1 MHTAPHDLTAEQ
13 ALVGS
18 VLIDPAVFSQVSD
31 TIKSDDLYSGDLRE
45 IWAAFERLDAKGEPI
60 DNVTVY
66 SEVKGIEK
74 AGLIMSDAVSSTP
87 YAGNPMAYAK
97 IVSDNAVYRRL
108 IEAARKIA
116 ELGYSSPES
125 TQQALDRAESILF
138 SASRGQ
144 SSGRFWS
151 APEMVGRA
159 YDRIARIAAGESR
172 AGVNSGIG
180 SIDRVTGGW
189 QRSDLVIIAARP
201 SVGKTALAT
210 SMALNA
216 ALAGKKVAIFSIEM
230 SSEQIGARM
239 LSSVSNVPLHKI
251 RQGVQNG
258 MDMARIAAAVHD
270 IERAEIN
277 VDDSPSATPGELRS
291 KCRRLVSDR
300 GLDLVIVD
308 YLQLMSPDRVSRDG
322 NRVND
327 VSDISRGLKML
338 AREMNVPV
346 IALSQLSRSSEYRE
360 SGEPRLSDLRDS
372 GAIEQDAD
380 VVLMLW
386 KKGDA
391 AFDDI
396 DEQVYVKI
404 AKHRNGPTGLAELN
418 FNRPTAKFSEVRS

>member
-1 MHTAPHDLTAEQ
+1 MHVAPHDQIAEQ

-18 VLIDPAVFSQVSD
+18 VLIDPSIFSQVSEL
-31 TIKSDDLYSGDLRE
+31 IKRDDIYNAGLQE
-45 IWAAFERLDAKGEPI
+45 VWAAFERLDSKGEPI
-60 DNVTVY
+60 DQVTVY
-66 SEVKGIEK
+66 EEAKAYPGIANIITET
-74 AGLIMSDAVSSTP
+74 MTSTP
-87 YAGNPMAYAK
+87 YAGNPQAYAK
-97 IVSDNAVYRRL
+97 IVADQAVYRRL

-116 ELGYSSPES
+116 ELGYSSPDS
-125 TQQALDRAESILF
+125 TEQALDRAESILF
-138 SASRGQ
+138 SASRSQ
-144 SSGRFWS
+144 RSGRFWT

-159 YDRIARIAAGESR
+159 YDRIARIAAGENR
-172 AGVNSGIG
+172 AGVPTGIA

-189 QRSDLVIIAARP
+189 QKSDLIIIAARP

-210 SMALNA
+210 TMAMNA
-216 ALAGKKVAIFSIEM
+216 AAAGKKIAIFSIEM

-239 LSSVSNVPLHKI
+239 LSAASGVPLHKI

-258 MDMARIAAAVHD
+258 MDLARIAAGVY
-270 IERAEIN
+270 EVEQAEIN
-277 VDDSPSATPGELRS
+277 VDDSPAATPGELRS
-291 KCRRLVSDR
+291 KCRRLLSDR
-300 GLDLVIVD
+300 GVDLIIVD

-338 AREMNVPV
+338 ARELNVPV

-386 KKGDA
+386 KKGDV

-396 DEQVYVKI
+396 DETVYAKI
-404 AKHRNGPTGLAELN
+404 AKHRNGPTGLAELQ
-418 FNRPTAKFSEVRS
+418 FHRPTAKFSEVK

>member
-1 MHTAPHDLTAEQ
+1 MHVAPHDQIAEQ

-18 VLIDPAVFSQVSD
+18 ILIDPSIFSQMSEL
-31 TIKSDDLYSGDLRE
+31 IKRDDIYNPGLQEVWG
-45 IWAAFERLDAKGEPI
+45 AFERLDSKGEPI
-60 DNVTVY
+60 DQVTVY
-66 SEVKGIEK
+66 EESKSYPGIANIITET
-74 AGLIMSDAVSSTP
+74 MTSTP
-87 YAGNPMAYAK
+87 YAGNPQAYAK
-97 IVSDNAVYRRL
+97 IVADNAVYRRL

-125 TQQALDRAESILF
+125 TESALDRAESILF
-138 SASRGQ
+138 SASRSQ
-144 SSGRFWS
+144 RSGRFWT

-172 AGVNSGIG
+172 AGVPTGIA

-189 QRSDLVIIAARP
+189 QKSDLIIIAARP

-210 SMALNA
+210 TMAMNA
-216 ALAGKKVAIFSIEM
+216 AAAGKKIAIFSIEM

-239 LSSVSNVPLHKI
+239 LSASSGVPLQKI
-251 RQGVQNG
+251 RQGVDNG
-258 MDMARIAAAVHD
+258 MDLARIAAGVYEV
-270 IERAEIN
+270 ERADIN
-277 VDDSPSATPGELRS
+277 VDDSPAATPGELRS
-291 KCRRLVSDR
+291 KCRRLLSDR
-300 GLDLVIVD
+300 GVDLIIVD
-308 YLQLMSPDRVSRDG
+308 YLQLMSPDRVSKDG

-338 AREMNVPV
+338 ARELNVPV

-386 KKGDA
+386 KKGDV

-396 DEQVYVKI
+396 DETVYAKI
-404 AKHRNGPTGLAELN
+404 AKHRNGPTGLAELQ
-418 FNRPTAKFSEVRS
+418 FHRPTAKFSEVR

>member
-1 MHTAPHDLTAEQ
+1 MHVTPHDQVAEQ

-18 VLIDPAVFSQVSD
+18 ILIDPSLFSQMSEL
-31 TIKSDDLYSGDLRE
+31 IRRDDIYNPGLQEVWG
-45 IWAAFERLDAKGEPI
+45 AFERLESKGEPI
-60 DNVTVY
+60 DSVTVY
-66 SEVKGIEK
+66 EEAKTYPGIAQIISET
-74 AGLIMSDAVSSTP
+74 MTSTP
-87 YAGNPMAYAK
+87 YAGNPQAYAK
-97 IVSDNAVYRRL
+97 IVADNAVYRRL

-125 TQQALDRAESILF
+125 TEQALDRAESILF
-138 SASRGQ
+138 SASRSQ
-144 SSGRFWS
+144 RSGRFWT
-151 APEMVGRA
+151 ATEMVGRA
-159 YDRIARIAAGESR
+159 YDRIARIAAGENR
-172 AGVNSGIG
+172 AGVPTGIT

-189 QRSDLVIIAARP
+189 QKSDLVIIAARP

-210 SMALNA
+210 TMAMNA
-216 ALAGKKVAIFSIEM
+216 AAAGKKIAIFSIEM

-239 LSSVSNVPLHKI
+239 LSVSSGVPLHKI

-258 MDMARIAAAVHD
+258 MDLARIAAGVYE
-270 IERAEIN
+270 IERADIN
-277 VDDSPSATPGELRS
+277 VDDTPSATPGELRS
-291 KCRRLVSDR
+291 KCRRLVADR
-300 GLDLVIVD
+300 GVDLVIVD
-308 YLQLMSPDRVSRDG
+308 YLQLMSPDRVSKDG

-338 AREMNVPV
+338 ARELNVPV

-386 KKGDA
+386 KKGDV

-396 DEQVYVKI
+396 DETVYAKI
-404 AKHRNGPTGLAELN
+404 AKHRNGPTGLAELQ
-418 FNRPTAKFSEVRS
+418 FHRPTAKFSEVK

>member
-1 MHTAPHDLTAEQ
+1 MHLAPHDQIAEQ

-18 VLIDPAVFSQVSD
+18 VLIDPSIFSQLSEL
-31 TIKSDDLYSGDLRE
+31 IKRDDIYNVGLQEVWG
-45 IWAAFERLDAKGEPI
+45 AFERLDSKGEPI
-60 DNVTVY
+60 DQVTVY
-66 SEVKGIEK
+66 EEAKAYPGIANIITET
-74 AGLIMSDAVSSTP
+74 MTSTP
-87 YAGNPMAYAK
+87 YAGNPQAYAK
-97 IVSDNAVYRRL
+97 IVADNAVYRRL

-116 ELGYSSPES
+116 ELGYSSPDSTES
-125 TQQALDRAESILF
+125 ALDRAESILF
-138 SASRGQ
+138 SASRSQ
-144 SSGRFWS
+144 RSGRFWT

-172 AGVNSGIG
+172 AGVPTGIA

-189 QRSDLVIIAARP
+189 QKSDLIIIAARP

-210 SMALNA
+210 TMAMNA
-216 ALAGKKVAIFSIEM
+216 AAVGKKIAIFSIEM

-239 LSSVSNVPLHKI
+239 LSSSSGVPLQNI

-258 MDMARIAAAVHD
+258 MDLARIAAGVYE
-270 IERAEIN
+270 IEMADIN
-277 VDDSPSATPGELRS
+277 VDDTPSATPGELRS
-291 KCRRLVSDR
+291 KCRRLLADKGV
-300 GLDLVIVD
+300 DLIIVD
-308 YLQLMSPDRVSRDG
+308 YLQLMSPDRVSKDG
-322 NRVND
+322 NRVSD

-338 AREMNVPV
+338 ARELNVPV

-386 KKGDA
+386 KKGDV

-396 DEQVYVKI
+396 DETVYAKI
-404 AKHRNGPTGLAELN
+404 AKHRNGPTGLAELQ
-418 FNRPTAKFSEVRS
+418 FHRPTAKFSEVR

>member
-1 MHTAPHDLTAEQ
+1 MHLAPHDQIAEQ

-18 VLIDPAVFSQVSD
+18 VLIDPSIFSQLSEL
-31 TIKSDDLYSGDLRE
+31 IKRDDIYNVGLQEVWG
-45 IWAAFERLDAKGEPI
+45 AFERLDSKGEPI
-60 DNVTVY
+60 DQVTVY
-66 SEVKGIEK
+66 EESKAYPGIANIITET
-74 AGLIMSDAVSSTP
+74 MTSTP
-87 YAGNPMAYAK
+87 YAGNPQAYAK
-97 IVSDNAVYRRL
+97 IVADNAVYRRL

-116 ELGYSSPES
+116 ELGYSSPDSTES
-125 TQQALDRAESILF
+125 ALDRAESILF
-138 SASRGQ
+138 SASRSQ
-144 SSGRFWS
+144 RSGRFWT

-172 AGVNSGIG
+172 AGVPTGIA

-189 QRSDLVIIAARP
+189 QKSDLIIIAARP

-210 SMALNA
+210 TMAMNA
-216 ALAGKKVAIFSIEM
+216 AAVGKKIAIFSIEM

-239 LSSVSNVPLHKI
+239 LSSSSGVPLQNI

-258 MDMARIAAAVHD
+258 MDLARIAAGVYE
-270 IERAEIN
+270 IERADIN
-277 VDDSPSATPGELRS
+277 VDDTPSATPGELRS
-291 KCRRLVSDR
+291 KCRRLLADKGV
-300 GLDLVIVD
+300 DLIIVD
-308 YLQLMSPDRVSRDG
+308 YLQLMSPDRVSKDG
-322 NRVND
+322 NRVSD

-338 AREMNVPV
+338 ARELNVPV

-386 KKGDA
+386 KKGDV

-396 DEQVYVKI
+396 DETVYAKI
-404 AKHRNGPTGLAELN
+404 AKHRNGPTGLAELQ
-418 FNRPTAKFSEVRS
+418 FHRPTAKFSEVR

>member
-1 MHTAPHDLTAEQ
+1 MHVVPHDQIAEQ

-18 VLIDPAVFSQVSD
+18 ILIDPSIFSQMSEL
-31 TIKSDDLYSGDLRE
+31 IKRDDIYNPGLQEVWG
-45 IWAAFERLDAKGEPI
+45 AFERLDSKGEPI
-60 DNVTVY
+60 DQVTVY
-66 SEVKGIEK
+66 EESKAYPGI
-74 AGLIMSDAVSSTP
+74 ANIITDTMTSTP
-87 YAGNPMAYAK
+87 YAGNPQAYAK
-97 IVSDNAVYRRL
+97 IVADNAVYRRL

-125 TQQALDRAESILF
+125 TESALDRAESILF
-138 SASRGQ
+138 SASRSQ
-144 SSGRFWS
+144 RSGRFWT

-172 AGVNSGIG
+172 AGVPTGIA

-189 QRSDLVIIAARP
+189 QKSDLIIIAARP

-210 SMALNA
+210 TMAMNA
-216 ALAGKKVAIFSIEM
+216 AAVGKKIAIFSIEM

-239 LSSVSNVPLHKI
+239 LSSASGVPLQKI
-251 RQGVQNG
+251 RQGVDNG
-258 MDMARIAAAVHD
+258 MDLARIAAGVYEV
-270 IERAEIN
+270 ERADIN
-277 VDDSPSATPGELRS
+277 VDDSPAATPGELRS
-291 KCRRLVSDR
+291 KCRRLLSDR
-300 GLDLVIVD
+300 GVDLIIVD
-308 YLQLMSPDRVSRDG
+308 YLQLMTPDRVSKDG
-322 NRVND
+322 NRVSD

-338 AREMNVPV
+338 ARELNVPV

-386 KKGDA
+386 KKGDV

-396 DEQVYVKI
+396 DETVYAKI
-404 AKHRNGPTGLAELN
+404 AKHRNGPTGLAELQ
-418 FNRPTAKFSEVRS
+418 FHRPTAKFSEVR

>member
-1 MHTAPHDLTAEQ
+1 MHVAPHDQIAEQ

-18 VLIDPAVFSQVSD
+18 ILIDPSIFSQMSEL
-31 TIKSDDLYSGDLRE
+31 IKRDDIYNPGLQEVWG
-45 IWAAFERLDAKGEPI
+45 AFERLDSKGEPI
-60 DNVTVY
+60 DQVTVY
-66 SEVKGIEK
+66 EESKAYPGIANIITET
-74 AGLIMSDAVSSTP
+74 MTSTP
-87 YAGNPMAYAK
+87 YAGNPQAYAK
-97 IVSDNAVYRRL
+97 IVADNAVYRRL

-125 TQQALDRAESILF
+125 TESALDRAESILF
-138 SASRGQ
+138 SASRSQ
-144 SSGRFWS
+144 RSGRFWT

-172 AGVNSGIG
+172 AGVPTGIA

-189 QRSDLVIIAARP
+189 QKSDLIIIAARP

-210 SMALNA
+210 TMAMNA
-216 ALAGKKVAIFSIEM
+216 AAVGKKIAIFSIEM

-239 LSSVSNVPLHKI
+239 LSSASGVPLQKI
-251 RQGVQNG
+251 RQGVDNG
-258 MDMARIAAAVHD
+258 MDLARIAAGVYEV
-270 IERAEIN
+270 ERADIN
-277 VDDSPSATPGELRS
+277 VDDSPAATPGELRS
-291 KCRRLVSDR
+291 KCRRLLSDR
-300 GLDLVIVD
+300 GVDLIIVD
-308 YLQLMSPDRVSRDG
+308 YLQLMTPDRVSKDG
-322 NRVND
+322 NRVSD

-338 AREMNVPV
+338 ARELNVPV

-386 KKGDA
+386 KKGDV

-396 DEQVYVKI
+396 DETVYAKI
-404 AKHRNGPTGLAELN
+404 AKHRNGPTGLAELQ
-418 FNRPTAKFSEVRS
+418 FHRPTAKFSEVR

>member
-1 MHTAPHDLTAEQ
+1 MHIAPHDQIAEQ

-18 VLIDPAVFSQVSD
+18 VLIDPSIFSQLSEL
-31 TIKSDDLYSGDLRE
+31 IKRDDIYNVGLQEVWG
-45 IWAAFERLDAKGEPI
+45 AFERLDSKGEPI
-60 DNVTVY
+60 DQVTVY
-66 SEVKGIEK
+66 EESKAYPGIANIITET
-74 AGLIMSDAVSSTP
+74 MTSTP
-87 YAGNPMAYAK
+87 YAGNPQAYAK
-97 IVSDNAVYRRL
+97 IVADNAVYRRL

-116 ELGYSSPES
+116 ELGYSSPDSTES
-125 TQQALDRAESILF
+125 ALDRAESILF
-138 SASRGQ
+138 SASRSQ
-144 SSGRFWS
+144 RSGRFWT

-172 AGVNSGIG
+172 AGVPTGIA

-189 QRSDLVIIAARP
+189 QKSDLIIIAARP

-210 SMALNA
+210 TMAMNA
-216 ALAGKKVAIFSIEM
+216 AAVGKKIAIFSIEM

-239 LSSVSNVPLHKI
+239 LSSSSGVPLQNI

-258 MDMARIAAAVHD
+258 MDLARIAAGVYEV
-270 IERAEIN
+270 ERADIS
-277 VDDSPSATPGELRS
+277 VDDTPSATPGELRS
-291 KCRRLVSDR
+291 KCRRLLSDK
-300 GLDLVIVD
+300 GVDLIIVD
-308 YLQLMSPDRVSRDG
+308 YLQLMSPDRVSKDG
-322 NRVND
+322 NRVSD

-338 AREMNVPV
+338 ARELNVPV

-386 KKGDA
+386 KKGDV

-396 DEQVYVKI
+396 DETVYAKI
-404 AKHRNGPTGLAELN
+404 AKHRNGPTGLAELQ
-418 FNRPTAKFSEVRS
+418 FHRPTAKFSEVR

>member
-1 MHTAPHDLTAEQ
+1 MHAVPHDQMAEQ

-18 VLIDPAVFSQVSD
+18 ILIDPSIFSQMSEL
-31 TIKSDDLYSGDLRE
+31 IKRDDIYNPGLQEVWG
-45 IWAAFERLDAKGEPI
+45 AFERLDSKGEPI
-60 DNVTVY
+60 DQVTVY
-66 SEVKGIEK
+66 EESKAYPGI
-74 AGLIMSDAVSSTP
+74 ANIITDTMTSTP
-87 YAGNPMAYAK
+87 YAGNPQAYAK
-97 IVSDNAVYRRL
+97 IVADNAVYRRL

-125 TQQALDRAESILF
+125 TESALDRAESILF
-138 SASRGQ
+138 SASRSQ
-144 SSGRFWS
+144 RSGRFWT

-172 AGVNSGIG
+172 AGVPTGIA

-189 QRSDLVIIAARP
+189 QKSDLIIIAARP

-210 SMALNA
+210 TMAMNA
-216 ALAGKKVAIFSIEM
+216 AAAGKKIAIFSIEM

-239 LSSVSNVPLHKI
+239 LSSSSGVPLQNI

-258 MDMARIAAAVHD
+258 MDLARIAAGVYEV
-270 IERAEIN
+270 ERADIN
-277 VDDSPSATPGELRS
+277 VDDTPSATPGELRS
-291 KCRRLVSDR
+291 KCRRLLSDR
-300 GLDLVIVD
+300 GVDLIIVD
-308 YLQLMSPDRVSRDG
+308 YLQLMSPDRVSKDG
-322 NRVND
+322 NRVSD

-338 AREMNVPV
+338 ARELNVPV

-386 KKGDA
+386 KKGDV

-396 DEQVYVKI
+396 DETVYAKI
-404 AKHRNGPTGLAELN
+404 AKHRNGPTGLAELQ
-418 FNRPTAKFSEVRS
+418 FHRPTAKFSEVR

>member
-1 MHTAPHDLTAEQ
+1 MHVAPHDQIAEQ

-18 VLIDPAVFSQVSD
+18 VLIDPSIFSQVSEL
-31 TIKSDDLYSGDLRE
+31 IKRDDIYNAGLQE
-45 IWAAFERLDAKGEPI
+45 VWAAFERLDSKGEPI
-60 DNVTVY
+60 DQVTVY
-66 SEVKGIEK
+66 EEAKAYPGIANIITET
-74 AGLIMSDAVSSTP
+74 MTSTP
-87 YAGNPMAYAK
+87 YAGNPQAYAK
-97 IVSDNAVYRRL
+97 IVADQAVYRRL

-116 ELGYSSPES
+116 ELGYSSPDS
-125 TQQALDRAESILF
+125 TEQALDRAESILF
-138 SASRGQ
+138 SASRSQ
-144 SSGRFWS
+144 RSGRFWT

-172 AGVNSGIG
+172 AGVPTGIA

-189 QRSDLVIIAARP
+189 QKSDLIIIAARP

-210 SMALNA
+210 TMAMNA
-216 ALAGKKVAIFSIEM
+216 AAAGKKIAIFSIEM

-239 LSSVSNVPLHKI
+239 LSAASGVPLHKI

-258 MDMARIAAAVHD
+258 MDLARIAAGVY
-270 IERAEIN
+270 EVEQAEIN
-277 VDDSPSATPGELRS
+277 VDDSPAATPGELRS
-291 KCRRLVSDR
+291 KCRRLLSER
-300 GLDLVIVD
+300 GVDLIIVD

-338 AREMNVPV
+338 ARELNVPV

-386 KKGDA
+386 KKGDV

-396 DEQVYVKI
+396 DETVYAKI
-404 AKHRNGPTGLAELN
+404 AKHRNGPTGLAELQ
-418 FNRPTAKFSEVRS
+418 FHRPTAKFSEVR

>member
-1 MHTAPHDLTAEQ
+1 MHLAPHDQIAEQ

-18 VLIDPAVFSQVSD
+18 VLIDPSIFSQLSEL
-31 TIKSDDLYSGDLRE
+31 IKRDDIYNPGLQEVWG
-45 IWAAFERLDAKGEPI
+45 AFERLDSKGEPI
-60 DNVTVY
+60 DQVTVY
-66 SEVKGIEK
+66 EESKAYPGIANIITET
-74 AGLIMSDAVSSTP
+74 MTSTP
-87 YAGNPMAYAK
+87 YAGNPQAYAK
-97 IVSDNAVYRRL
+97 IVADNAVYRRL

-116 ELGYSSPES
+116 ELGYSSPDSTES
-125 TQQALDRAESILF
+125 ALDRAESILF
-138 SASRGQ
+138 SASRSQ
-144 SSGRFWS
+144 RSGRFWT

-172 AGVNSGIG
+172 AGVPTGIA

-189 QRSDLVIIAARP
+189 QKSDLIIIAARP

-210 SMALNA
+210 TMAMNA
-216 ALAGKKVAIFSIEM
+216 AAVGKKIAIFSIEM

-239 LSSVSNVPLHKI
+239 LSSSSGVPLQNI

-258 MDMARIAAAVHD
+258 MDLARIAAGVYEV
-270 IERAEIN
+270 ERADIS
-277 VDDSPSATPGELRS
+277 VDDTPSATPGELRS
-291 KCRRLVSDR
+291 KCRRLLSDK
-300 GLDLVIVD
+300 GVDLIIVD
-308 YLQLMSPDRVSRDG
+308 YLQLMSPDRVSKDG
-322 NRVND
+322 NRVSD

-338 AREMNVPV
+338 ARELNVPV

-386 KKGDA
+386 KKGDV

-396 DEQVYVKI
+396 DETVYAKI
-404 AKHRNGPTGLAELN
+404 AKHRNGPTGLAELQ
-418 FNRPTAKFSEVRS
+418 FHRPTAKFSEVR

>member
-1 MHTAPHDLTAEQ
+1 MHLAPHDQIAEQ

-18 VLIDPAVFSQVSD
+18 VLIDPSIFSQLSEL
-31 TIKSDDLYSGDLRE
+31 IKRDDIYNVGLQEVWG
-45 IWAAFERLDAKGEPI
+45 AFERLDSKGEPI
-60 DNVTVY
+60 DQVTVY
-66 SEVKGIEK
+66 EESKAYPGIANIITET
-74 AGLIMSDAVSSTP
+74 MTSTP
-87 YAGNPMAYAK
+87 YAGNPQAYAK
-97 IVSDNAVYRRL
+97 IVADNAVYRRL

-116 ELGYSSPES
+116 ELGYSSPDSTES
-125 TQQALDRAESILF
+125 ALDRAESILF
-138 SASRGQ
+138 SASRSQ
-144 SSGRFWS
+144 RSGRFWT

-172 AGVNSGIG
+172 AGVPTGIA

-189 QRSDLVIIAARP
+189 QKSDLIIIAARP

-210 SMALNA
+210 TMAMNA
-216 ALAGKKVAIFSIEM
+216 ASVGKKIAIFSIEM

-239 LSSVSNVPLHKI
+239 LSSSSGVPLQNI

-258 MDMARIAAAVHD
+258 MDLARIAAGVYE
-270 IERAEIN
+270 IEMADIN
-277 VDDSPSATPGELRS
+277 VDDTPSATPGELRS
-291 KCRRLVSDR
+291 KCRRLLADKGV
-300 GLDLVIVD
+300 DLIIVD
-308 YLQLMSPDRVSRDG
+308 YLQLMSPDRVSKDG
-322 NRVND
+322 NRVSD

-338 AREMNVPV
+338 ARELNVPV

-386 KKGDA
+386 KKGDV

-396 DEQVYVKI
+396 DETVYAKI
-404 AKHRNGPTGLAELN
+404 AKHRNGPTGLAELQ
-418 FNRPTAKFSEVRS
+418 FHRPTAKFSEVR

>member
-1 MHTAPHDLTAEQ
+1 MHVAPHDQIAEQ

-18 VLIDPAVFSQVSD
+18 ILIDPSIFSQMSEL
-31 TIKSDDLYSGDLRE
+31 IKRDDIYNPGLQEVWG
-45 IWAAFERLDAKGEPI
+45 AFERLDSKGEPI
-60 DNVTVY
+60 DQVTVY
-66 SEVKGIEK
+66 EESKSYPGIANIITET
-74 AGLIMSDAVSSTP
+74 MTSTP
-87 YAGNPMAYAK
+87 YAGNPQAYAK
-97 IVSDNAVYRRL
+97 IVADNAVYRRL

-125 TQQALDRAESILF
+125 TESALDRAESILF
-138 SASRGQ
+138 SASRSQ
-144 SSGRFWS
+144 RSGRFWT

-172 AGVNSGIG
+172 AGVPTGIA

-189 QRSDLVIIAARP
+189 QKSDLIIIAARP

-210 SMALNA
+210 TMAMNA
-216 ALAGKKVAIFSIEM
+216 AATGKKIAIFSIEM

-239 LSSVSNVPLHKI
+239 LSASSGVPLQKI
-251 RQGVQNG
+251 RQGVDNG
-258 MDMARIAAAVHD
+258 MDLARIAAGVYEV
-270 IERAEIN
+270 ERADIN
-277 VDDSPSATPGELRS
+277 VDDSPAATPGELRS
-291 KCRRLVSDR
+291 KCRRLLSDR
-300 GLDLVIVD
+300 GVDLIIVD
-308 YLQLMSPDRVSRDG
+308 YLQLMSPDRVSKDG

-338 AREMNVPV
+338 ARELNVPV

-386 KKGDA
+386 KKGDV

-396 DEQVYVKI
+396 DETVYAKI
-404 AKHRNGPTGLAELN
+404 AKHRNGPTGLAELQ
-418 FNRPTAKFSEVRS
+418 FHRPTAKFSEVR

>member
-1 MHTAPHDLTAEQ
+1 MHLAPHDQIAEQ

-18 VLIDPAVFSQVSD
+18 VLIDPSIFSQLSEL
-31 TIKSDDLYSGDLRE
+31 IKRDDIYNVGLQEVWG
-45 IWAAFERLDAKGEPI
+45 AFERLDSKGEPI
-60 DNVTVY
+60 DQVTVY
-66 SEVKGIEK
+66 EEAKAYPGIANIITET
-74 AGLIMSDAVSSTP
+74 MTSTP
-87 YAGNPMAYAK
+87 YAGNPQAYAK
-97 IVSDNAVYRRL
+97 IVADNAVYRRL

-116 ELGYSSPES
+116 ELGYSSPDSTES
-125 TQQALDRAESILF
+125 ALDRAESILF
-138 SASRGQ
+138 SASRSQ
-144 SSGRFWS
+144 RSGRFWT

-172 AGVNSGIG
+172 AGVPTGIA

-189 QRSDLVIIAARP
+189 QKSDLIIIAARP

-210 SMALNA
+210 TMAMNA
-216 ALAGKKVAIFSIEM
+216 AAVGKKIAIFSIEM

-239 LSSVSNVPLHKI
+239 LSSSSGVPLQNI

-258 MDMARIAAAVHD
+258 MDLARIAAGVYEVESAD
-270 IERAEIN
+270 IS
-277 VDDSPSATPGELRS
+277 VDDTPSATPGELRS
-291 KCRRLVSDR
+291 KCRRLLSDK
-300 GLDLVIVD
+300 GVDLIIVD
-308 YLQLMSPDRVSRDG
+308 YLQLMSPDRVSKDG
-322 NRVND
+322 NRVSD

-338 AREMNVPV
+338 ARELNVPV

-386 KKGDA
+386 KKGDV

-396 DEQVYVKI
+396 DETVYAKI
-404 AKHRNGPTGLAELN
+404 AKHRNGPTGLAELQ
-418 FNRPTAKFSEVRS
+418 FHRPTAKFSEVR

>member
-1 MHTAPHDLTAEQ
+1 MHLAPHDQIAEQ

-18 VLIDPAVFSQVSD
+18 VLIDPSIFSQLSEL
-31 TIKSDDLYSGDLRE
+31 IKRDDIYNVGLQEVWG
-45 IWAAFERLDAKGEPI
+45 AFERLDSKGEPI
-60 DNVTVY
+60 DQVTVY
-66 SEVKGIEK
+66 EESKAYPGIANIITET
-74 AGLIMSDAVSSTP
+74 MTSTP
-87 YAGNPMAYAK
+87 YAGNPQAYAK
-97 IVSDNAVYRRL
+97 IVADNAVYRRL

-116 ELGYSSPES
+116 ELGYSSPDSTES
-125 TQQALDRAESILF
+125 ALDRAESILF
-138 SASRGQ
+138 SASRSQ
-144 SSGRFWS
+144 RSGRFWT

-172 AGVNSGIG
+172 AGVPTGIA

-189 QRSDLVIIAARP
+189 QKSDLIIIAARP

-210 SMALNA
+210 TMAMNA
-216 ALAGKKVAIFSIEM
+216 AAVGKKIAIFSIEM

-239 LSSVSNVPLHKI
+239 LSSSSGVPLQNI

-258 MDMARIAAAVHD
+258 MDLARIAAGVYEV
-270 IERAEIN
+270 ERADIN
-277 VDDSPSATPGELRS
+277 VDDTPSATPGELRS
-291 KCRRLVSDR
+291 KCRRLLADKGV
-300 GLDLVIVD
+300 DLIIVD
-308 YLQLMSPDRVSRDG
+308 YLQLMSPDRVSKDG
-322 NRVND
+322 NRVSD

-338 AREMNVPV
+338 ARELNVPV

-386 KKGDA
+386 KKGDV

-396 DEQVYVKI
+396 DETVYAKI
-404 AKHRNGPTGLAELN
+404 AKHRNGPTGLAELQ
-418 FNRPTAKFSEVRS
+418 FHRPTAKFSEVR

>member
-1 MHTAPHDLTAEQ
+1 MHVVPHDQIAEQ

-18 VLIDPAVFSQVSD
+18 ILIDPSIFSQMSEL
-31 TIKSDDLYSGDLRE
+31 IKRDDIYNPGLQEVWG
-45 IWAAFERLDAKGEPI
+45 AFERLDSKGEPI
-60 DNVTVY
+60 DQVTVY
-66 SEVKGIEK
+66 EESKAYPGIANIITET
-74 AGLIMSDAVSSTP
+74 MTSTP
-87 YAGNPMAYAK
+87 YAGNPQAYAK
-97 IVSDNAVYRRL
+97 IVADNAVSRRL

-125 TQQALDRAESILF
+125 TESALDRAESILF
-138 SASRGQ
+138 SASRSQ
-144 SSGRFWS
+144 RSGRFWT

-172 AGVNSGIG
+172 AGVPTGIA

-189 QRSDLVIIAARP
+189 QKSDLIIIAARP

-210 SMALNA
+210 TMAMNA
-216 ALAGKKVAIFSIEM
+216 AAVGKKIAIFSIEM

-239 LSSVSNVPLHKI
+239 LSSASGVPLQKI
-251 RQGVQNG
+251 RQGVDNG
-258 MDMARIAAAVHD
+258 MDLARIAAGVYEV
-270 IERAEIN
+270 ERADIN
-277 VDDSPSATPGELRS
+277 VDDSPAATPGELRS
-291 KCRRLVSDR
+291 KCRRLLSDR
-300 GLDLVIVD
+300 GVDLIIVD
-308 YLQLMSPDRVSRDG
+308 YLQLMSPDRVSKDG

-338 AREMNVPV
+338 ARELNVPV

-386 KKGDA
+386 KKGDV

-396 DEQVYVKI
+396 DETVYAKI
-404 AKHRNGPTGLAELN
+404 AKHRNGPTGLAELQ
-418 FNRPTAKFSEVRS
+418 FHRPTAKFSEVR

>member
-1 MHTAPHDLTAEQ
+1 MHLAPHDQIAEQ

-18 VLIDPAVFSQVSD
+18 VLIDPSIFSQLSEL
-31 TIKSDDLYSGDLRE
+31 IKRDDIYNVGLQEVWG
-45 IWAAFERLDAKGEPI
+45 AFERLDSKGEPI
-60 DNVTVY
+60 DQVTVY
-66 SEVKGIEK
+66 EESKAYPGIANIITET
-74 AGLIMSDAVSSTP
+74 MTSTP
-87 YAGNPMAYAK
+87 YAGNPQAYAK
-97 IVSDNAVYRRL
+97 IVADNAVYRRL

-116 ELGYSSPES
+116 ELGYSSPDSTES
-125 TQQALDRAESILF
+125 ALDRAESILF
-138 SASRGQ
+138 SASRSQ
-144 SSGRFWS
+144 RSGRFWT

-172 AGVNSGIG
+172 AGVPTGIA

-189 QRSDLVIIAARP
+189 QKSDLIIIAARP

-210 SMALNA
+210 TMAMNA
-216 ALAGKKVAIFSIEM
+216 ASVGKKIAIFSIEM

-239 LSSVSNVPLHKI
+239 LSSSSGVPLQNI

-258 MDMARIAAAVHD
+258 MDLARIAAGVYE
-270 IERAEIN
+270 IERADIN
-277 VDDSPSATPGELRS
+277 VDDTPSATPGELRS
-291 KCRRLVSDR
+291 KCRRLLADKGV
-300 GLDLVIVD
+300 DLIIVD
-308 YLQLMSPDRVSRDG
+308 YLQLMSPDRVSKDG
-322 NRVND
+322 NRVSD

-338 AREMNVPV
+338 ARELNVPV

-386 KKGDA
+386 KKGDV

-396 DEQVYVKI
+396 DETVYAKI
-404 AKHRNGPTGLAELN
+404 AKHRNGPTGLAELQ
-418 FNRPTAKFSEVRS
+418 FHRPTAKFSEVR

>member
-1 MHTAPHDLTAEQ
+1 MHVVPHDQIAEQ

-18 VLIDPAVFSQVSD
+18 ILIDPSIFSQMSEL
-31 TIKSDDLYSGDLRE
+31 IKRDDIYNPGLQEVWG
-45 IWAAFERLDAKGEPI
+45 AFERLDSKGEPI
-60 DNVTVY
+60 DQVTVY
-66 SEVKGIEK
+66 EESKAYPGIANIITET
-74 AGLIMSDAVSSTP
+74 MTSTP
-87 YAGNPMAYAK
+87 YAGNPQAYAK
-97 IVSDNAVYRRL
+97 IVADNAVYRRL

-125 TQQALDRAESILF
+125 TESALDRAESILF
-138 SASRGQ
+138 SASRSQ
-144 SSGRFWS
+144 RSGRFWT

-172 AGVNSGIG
+172 AGVPTGIA

-189 QRSDLVIIAARP
+189 QKSDLIIIAARP

-210 SMALNA
+210 TMAMNA
-216 ALAGKKVAIFSIEM
+216 AAVGKKIAIFSIEM

-239 LSSVSNVPLHKI
+239 LSSASGVPLQKI
-251 RQGVQNG
+251 RQGVDNG
-258 MDMARIAAAVHD
+258 MDLARIAAGVYEV
-270 IERAEIN
+270 ERADIN
-277 VDDSPSATPGELRS
+277 VDDSPAATPGELRS
-291 KCRRLVSDR
+291 KCRRLLSDR
-300 GLDLVIVD
+300 GVDLIIVD
-308 YLQLMSPDRVSRDG
+308 YLQLMTPDRVSRDG
-322 NRVND
+322 NRVSD

-338 AREMNVPV
+338 ARELNVPV

-386 KKGDA
+386 KKGDV

-396 DEQVYVKI
+396 DETVYAKI
-404 AKHRNGPTGLAELN
+404 AKHRNGPTGLAELQ
-418 FNRPTAKFSEVRS
+418 FHRPTAKFSEVR

>member
-1 MHTAPHDLTAEQ
+1 MHVVPHDQIAEQ
-13 ALVGS
+13 ALIGS
-18 VLIDPAVFSQVSD
+18 VLIDPSIFSQVSEL
-31 TIKSDDLYSGDLRE
+31 IKRDDIYNAGLQE
-45 IWAAFERLDAKGEPI
+45 VWAAFERLDSKGEPI
-60 DNVTVY
+60 DQVTVY
-66 SEVKGIEK
+66 EEAKAYPGIANIITET
-74 AGLIMSDAVSSTP
+74 MTSTP
-87 YAGNPMAYAK
+87 YAGNPQAYAK
-97 IVSDNAVYRRL
+97 IVADQAVYRRL

-116 ELGYSSPES
+116 ELGYSSPDS
-125 TQQALDRAESILF
+125 TEQALDRAESILF
-138 SASRGQ
+138 SASRSQ
-144 SSGRFWS
+144 RSGRFWT

-159 YDRIARIAAGESR
+159 YDRIARIAAGENR
-172 AGVNSGIG
+172 AGVPTGIA

-189 QRSDLVIIAARP
+189 QKSDLIIIAARP

-210 SMALNA
+210 TMAMNA
-216 ALAGKKVAIFSIEM
+216 AAAGKKIAIFSIEM

-239 LSSVSNVPLHKI
+239 LSAASGVPLHKI

-258 MDMARIAAAVHD
+258 MDLARIAAGVY
-270 IERAEIN
+270 EVEQAEIN
-277 VDDSPSATPGELRS
+277 VDDSPAATPGELRS
-291 KCRRLVSDR
+291 KCRRLLSDR
-300 GLDLVIVD
+300 GVDLIIVD

-338 AREMNVPV
+338 ARELNVPV

-386 KKGDA
+386 KKGDV

-396 DEQVYVKI
+396 DETVYAKI
-404 AKHRNGPTGLAELN
+404 AKHRNGPTGLAELQ
-418 FNRPTAKFSEVRS
+418 FHRPTAKFSEVK

>member
-1 MHTAPHDLTAEQ
+1 MHVAPHDQIAEQ

-18 VLIDPAVFSQVSD
+18 ILIDPSIFSQMSEL
-31 TIKSDDLYSGDLRE
+31 IKRDDIYNPGLQEVWG
-45 IWAAFERLDAKGEPI
+45 AFERLDSKGEPI
-60 DNVTVY
+60 DQVTVY
-66 SEVKGIEK
+66 EESKSYPGIANIITET
-74 AGLIMSDAVSSTP
+74 MTSTP
-87 YAGNPMAYAK
+87 YAGNPQAYAK
-97 IVSDNAVYRRL
+97 IVADNAVYRRL

-125 TQQALDRAESILF
+125 TESALDRAESILF
-138 SASRGQ
+138 SASRSQ
-144 SSGRFWS
+144 RSGRFWT

-172 AGVNSGIG
+172 AGVPTGIA

-189 QRSDLVIIAARP
+189 QKSDLIIIAARP

-210 SMALNA
+210 TMAMNA
-216 ALAGKKVAIFSIEM
+216 AAVGKKIAIFSIEM

-239 LSSVSNVPLHKI
+239 LSASSGVPLQKI
-251 RQGVQNG
+251 RQGVDNG
-258 MDMARIAAAVHD
+258 MDLARIAAGVYEV
-270 IERAEIN
+270 ERADIN
-277 VDDSPSATPGELRS
+277 VDDSPAATPGELRS
-291 KCRRLVSDR
+291 KCRRLLSDR
-300 GLDLVIVD
+300 GVDLIIVD
-308 YLQLMSPDRVSRDG
+308 YLQLMSPDRVSKDG

-338 AREMNVPV
+338 ARELNVPV

-386 KKGDA
+386 KKGDV

-396 DEQVYVKI
+396 DETVYAKI
-404 AKHRNGPTGLAELN
+404 AKHRNGPTGLAELQ
-418 FNRPTAKFSEVRS
+418 FHRPTAKFSEVR

>member
-1 MHTAPHDLTAEQ
+1 MHLAPHDQIAEQ

-18 VLIDPAVFSQVSD
+18 VLIDPSIFSQLSEL
-31 TIKSDDLYSGDLRE
+31 IKRDDIYNVGLQEVWG
-45 IWAAFERLDAKGEPI
+45 AFERLDSKGEPI
-60 DNVTVY
+60 DQVTVY
-66 SEVKGIEK
+66 EEAKAYPGIANIITET
-74 AGLIMSDAVSSTP
+74 MTSTP
-87 YAGNPMAYAK
+87 YAGNPQAYAK
-97 IVSDNAVYRRL
+97 IVADNAVYRRL

-116 ELGYSSPES
+116 ELGYSSPDSTES
-125 TQQALDRAESILF
+125 ALDRAESILF
-138 SASRGQ
+138 SASRSQ
-144 SSGRFWS
+144 RSGRFWT

-172 AGVNSGIG
+172 AGVPTGIA

-189 QRSDLVIIAARP
+189 QKSDLIIIAARP

-210 SMALNA
+210 TMAMNA
-216 ALAGKKVAIFSIEM
+216 AAAGKKIAIFSIEM

-239 LSSVSNVPLHKI
+239 LSSSSGVPLQNI

-258 MDMARIAAAVHD
+258 MDLARIAAGVYEV
-270 IERAEIN
+270 ERADIN
-277 VDDSPSATPGELRS
+277 VDDTPSATPGELRS
-291 KCRRLVSDR
+291 KCRRLLSDR
-300 GLDLVIVD
+300 GVDLIIVD
-308 YLQLMSPDRVSRDG
+308 YLQLMSPDRVSKDG
-322 NRVND
+322 NRVSD

-338 AREMNVPV
+338 ARELNVPV

-386 KKGDA
+386 KKGDV

-396 DEQVYVKI
+396 DETVYAKI
-404 AKHRNGPTGLAELN
+404 AKHRNGPTGLAELQ
-418 FNRPTAKFSEVRS
+418 FHRPTAKFSEVR

>member
-1 MHTAPHDLTAEQ
+1 MHVVPHDQVAEQ

-18 VLIDPAVFSQVSD
+18 VLIDPAVFSQVSEL
-31 TIKSDDLYSGDLRE
+31 IKRDDIYNAGLQE
-45 IWAAFERLDAKGEPI
+45 VWAAFERLDSKGEPI
-60 DNVTVY
+60 DQVTVY
-66 SEVKGIEK
+66 EEAKAYPGI
-74 AGLIMSDAVSSTP
+74 ANIITDTMTSTP
-87 YAGNPMAYAK
+87 YAGNPQAYAK
-97 IVSDNAVYRRL
+97 IVADQAVYRRL

-116 ELGYSSPES
+116 ELGYSSPDS
-125 TQQALDRAESILF
+125 TEQALDRAESILF
-138 SASRGQ
+138 SASRSQ
-144 SSGRFWS
+144 RSGRFWT

-172 AGVNSGIG
+172 AGVPTGIA

-189 QRSDLVIIAARP
+189 QKSDLIIIAARP

-210 SMALNA
+210 TMAMNA
-216 ALAGKKVAIFSIEM
+216 AAAGKKIAIFSIEM

-239 LSSVSNVPLHKI
+239 LSAASGVPLHKI

-258 MDMARIAAAVHD
+258 MDLARIAAGVYEV
-270 IERAEIN
+270 ERADIN
-277 VDDSPSATPGELRS
+277 VDDSPAATPGELRS
-291 KCRRLVSDR
+291 KCRRLLSDR
-300 GLDLVIVD
+300 GVDLIIVD

-338 AREMNVPV
+338 ARELNVPV

-386 KKGDA
+386 KKGDV

-396 DEQVYVKI
+396 DETVYAKI
-404 AKHRNGPTGLAELN
+404 AKHRNGPTGLAELQ
-418 FNRPTAKFSEVRS
+418 FHRPTAKFSEVK

>member
-1 MHTAPHDLTAEQ
+1 MHVAPHDQIAEQ

-18 VLIDPAVFSQVSD
+18 VLIDPSIFSQVSEL
-31 TIKSDDLYSGDLRE
+31 IKRDDIYNAGLQE
-45 IWAAFERLDAKGEPI
+45 VWAAFERLDSKGEPI
-60 DNVTVY
+60 DQVTVY
-66 SEVKGIEK
+66 EEAKAYPGIAAIITET
-74 AGLIMSDAVSSTP
+74 MTSTP
-87 YAGNPMAYAK
+87 YAGNPQAYAK
-97 IVSDNAVYRRL
+97 IVADQAVYRRL

-116 ELGYSSPES
+116 ELGYSSPDS
-125 TQQALDRAESILF
+125 TEQALDRAESILF
-138 SASRGQ
+138 SASRSQ
-144 SSGRFWS
+144 RSGRFWT

-159 YDRIARIAAGESR
+159 YDRIARIAAGENR
-172 AGVNSGIG
+172 AGVPTGIA

-189 QRSDLVIIAARP
+189 QKSDLIIIAARP

-210 SMALNA
+210 TMAMNA
-216 ALAGKKVAIFSIEM
+216 AAAGKKIAIFSIEM

-239 LSSVSNVPLHKI
+239 LSSASGVPLHKI

-258 MDMARIAAAVHD
+258 MDLARIAAGVY
-270 IERAEIN
+270 EVEQAEIN
-277 VDDSPSATPGELRS
+277 VDDSPAATPGELRS
-291 KCRRLVSDR
+291 KCRRLLSDR
-300 GLDLVIVD
+300 GVDLIIVD

-338 AREMNVPV
+338 ARELNVPV

-386 KKGDA
+386 KKGDV

-396 DEQVYVKI
+396 DETVYAKI
-404 AKHRNGPTGLAELN
+404 AKHRNGPTGLAELQ
-418 FNRPTAKFSEVRS
+418 FHRPTAKFSEVK

>member
-1 MHTAPHDLTAEQ
+1 MHVVPHDHVAEQ

-18 VLIDPAVFSQVSD
+18 VLIDPSVFSQVSEM
-31 TIKSDDLYSGDLRE
+31 IKRDDIYNAGLQE
-45 IWAAFERLDAKGEPI
+45 VWAAFERLDSKGEPI
-60 DNVTVY
+60 DQVTVY
-66 SEVKGIEK
+66 EEAKAYPGIANILTET
-74 AGLIMSDAVSSTP
+74 MTSTP
-87 YAGNPMAYAK
+87 YAGNPQAYAK
-97 IVSDNAVYRRL
+97 IVADQAVYRRL

-116 ELGYSSPES
+116 ELGYSSPDS
-125 TQQALDRAESILF
+125 TAQALDRAESILF
-138 SASRGQ
+138 SASRSQ
-144 SSGRFWS
+144 RSGRFWT

-172 AGVNSGIG
+172 AGVPTGIN

-189 QRSDLVIIAARP
+189 QKSDLIIIAARP

-210 SMALNA
+210 TMAMNA
-216 ALAGKKVAIFSIEM
+216 AAAGKKIAIFSIEM

-239 LSSVSNVPLHKI
+239 LSAASGVPLHKI

-258 MDMARIAAAVHD
+258 MDLARIAAGVH
-270 IERAEIN
+270 EVEQAEIN
-277 VDDSPSATPGELRS
+277 VDDSPAATPGELRS
-291 KCRRLVSDR
+291 KCRRLLADR
-300 GLDLVIVD
+300 GVDLIIVD
-308 YLQLMSPDRVSRDG
+308 YLQLMSPDRVSKDG

-338 AREMNVPV
+338 ARELNVPV

-386 KKGDA
+386 KKGDV

-396 DEQVYVKI
+396 DETVYAKI
-404 AKHRNGPTGLAELN
+404 AKHRNGPTGLAELQ
-418 FNRPTAKFSEVRS
+418 FHRPTAKFSEVR

>member
-1 MHTAPHDLTAEQ
+1 MHVVPHDQIAEQ

-18 VLIDPAVFSQVSD
+18 VLIDPSIFSQVSEL
-31 TIKSDDLYSGDLRE
+31 IKRDDIYNAGLQE
-45 IWAAFERLDAKGEPI
+45 VWAAFERLDSKGEPI
-60 DNVTVY
+60 DQVTVY
-66 SEVKGIEK
+66 EEAKAYPGIANIITET
-74 AGLIMSDAVSSTP
+74 MTSTP
-87 YAGNPMAYAK
+87 YAGNPQAYAK
-97 IVSDNAVYRRL
+97 IVADQAVYRRL

-116 ELGYSSPES
+116 ELGYSSPDS
-125 TQQALDRAESILF
+125 TEQALDRAESILF
-138 SASRGQ
+138 SASRSQ
-144 SSGRFWS
+144 RSGRFWT

-159 YDRIARIAAGESR
+159 YDRIARIAAGENR
-172 AGVNSGIG
+172 AGVPTGIA

-189 QRSDLVIIAARP
+189 QKSDLIIIAARP

-210 SMALNA
+210 TMAMNA
-216 ALAGKKVAIFSIEM
+216 AAAGKKIAIFSIEM

-239 LSSVSNVPLHKI
+239 LSAASGVPLHKI

-258 MDMARIAAAVHD
+258 MDLARIAAGVY
-270 IERAEIN
+270 EVEQAEIN
-277 VDDSPSATPGELRS
+277 VDDSPAATPGELRS
-291 KCRRLVSDR
+291 KCRRLLSDR
-300 GLDLVIVD
+300 GVDLIIVD

-338 AREMNVPV
+338 AHELNVPV

-386 KKGDA
+386 KKGDV

-396 DEQVYVKI
+396 DETVYAKI
-404 AKHRNGPTGLAELN
+404 AKHRNGPTGLAELQ
-418 FNRPTAKFSEVRS
+418 FHRPTAKFSEVK

>member
-1 MHTAPHDLTAEQ
+1 MHVAPHDQIAEQ

-18 VLIDPAVFSQVSD
+18 VLIDPSIFSQVSEL
-31 TIKSDDLYSGDLRE
+31 IKRDDIYNAGLQE
-45 IWAAFERLDAKGEPI
+45 VWAAFERLDSKGEPI
-60 DNVTVY
+60 DQVTVY
-66 SEVKGIEK
+66 EEAKAYPGIANIITET
-74 AGLIMSDAVSSTP
+74 MTSTP
-87 YAGNPMAYAK
+87 YAGNPQAYAK
-97 IVSDNAVYRRL
+97 IVADQAVYRRL

-116 ELGYSSPES
+116 ELGYSSPDS
-125 TQQALDRAESILF
+125 TEQALDRAESILF
-138 SASRGQ
+138 SASRSQ
-144 SSGRFWS
+144 RSGRFWT

-172 AGVNSGIG
+172 AGVPTGIA

-189 QRSDLVIIAARP
+189 QKSDLIIIAARP

-210 SMALNA
+210 TMAMNA
-216 ALAGKKVAIFSIEM
+216 AAAGKKIAIFSIEM

-239 LSSVSNVPLHKI
+239 LSAASGVPLHKI

-258 MDMARIAAAVHD
+258 MDLARIAAGVY
-270 IERAEIN
+270 EVEQAEIN
-277 VDDSPSATPGELRS
+277 VDDSPAATPGELRS
-291 KCRRLVSDR
+291 KCRRLLSDR
-300 GLDLVIVD
+300 GVDLIIVD

-338 AREMNVPV
+338 ARELNVPV

-386 KKGDA
+386 KKGDV

-396 DEQVYVKI
+396 DETVYAKI
-404 AKHRNGPTGLAELN
+404 AKHRNGPTGLAELQ
-418 FNRPTAKFSEVRS
+418 FHRPTAKFSEVK

>member
-1 MHTAPHDLTAEQ
+1 MHVAPHDQIAEQ

-18 VLIDPAVFSQVSD
+18 VLIDPSIFSQVSEL
-31 TIKSDDLYSGDLRE
+31 IKRDDIYNAGLQE
-45 IWAAFERLDAKGEPI
+45 VWAAFERLDSKGEPI
-60 DNVTVY
+60 DQVTVY
-66 SEVKGIEK
+66 EEAKAYPGIANIITET
-74 AGLIMSDAVSSTP
+74 MTSTP
-87 YAGNPMAYAK
+87 YAGNPQAYAK
-97 IVSDNAVYRRL
+97 IVADQAVYRRL

-116 ELGYSSPES
+116 ELGYSSPDS
-125 TQQALDRAESILF
+125 TEQALDRAESILF
-138 SASRGQ
+138 SASRSQ
-144 SSGRFWS
+144 RSGRFWT

-159 YDRIARIAAGESR
+159 YDRIARIAAGENR
-172 AGVNSGIG
+172 AGVPTGIA

-189 QRSDLVIIAARP
+189 QKSDLIIIAARP

-210 SMALNA
+210 TMAMNA
-216 ALAGKKVAIFSIEM
+216 AAAGKKIAIFSIEM

-239 LSSVSNVPLHKI
+239 LSAASGVPLHKI

-258 MDMARIAAAVHD
+258 MDLARIAAGVY
-270 IERAEIN
+270 EVEQAEIN
-277 VDDSPSATPGELRS
+277 VDDSPAATPGELRS
-291 KCRRLVSDR
+291 KCRRLLSER
-300 GLDLVIVD
+300 GVDLIIVD

-338 AREMNVPV
+338 ARELNVPV

-386 KKGDA
+386 KKGDV

-396 DEQVYVKI
+396 DETVYAKI
-404 AKHRNGPTGLAELN
+404 AKHRNGPTGLAELQ
-418 FNRPTAKFSEVRS
+418 FHRPTAKFSEVR

>member
-1 MHTAPHDLTAEQ
+1 
-13 ALVGS
+13 
-18 VLIDPAVFSQVSD
+18 
-31 TIKSDDLYSGDLRE
+31 
-45 IWAAFERLDAKGEPI
+45 
-60 DNVTVY
+60 
-66 SEVKGIEK
+66 
-74 AGLIMSDAVSSTP
+74 
-87 YAGNPMAYAK
+87 
-97 IVSDNAVYRRL
+97 
-108 IEAARKIA
+108 
-116 ELGYSSPES
+116 
-125 TQQALDRAESILF
+125 
-138 SASRGQ
+138 
-144 SSGRFWS
+144 
-151 APEMVGRA
+151 
-159 YDRIARIAAGESR
+159 
-172 AGVNSGIG
+172 
-180 SIDRVTGGW
+180 
-189 QRSDLVIIAARP
+189 
-201 SVGKTALAT
+201 
-210 SMALNA
+210 MALNA

-270 IERAEIN
+270 IERADIN

-418 FNRPTAKFSEVRS
+418 FHRPTAKFSEVRS

>member
-1 MHTAPHDLTAEQ
+1 MHVVPHDQIAEQ

-18 VLIDPAVFSQVSD
+18 ILIDPSIFSQMSEL
-31 TIKSDDLYSGDLRE
+31 IKRDDIYNPGLQEVWG
-45 IWAAFERLDAKGEPI
+45 AFERLDSKGEPI
-60 DNVTVY
+60 DQVTVY
-66 SEVKGIEK
+66 EESKAYPGI
-74 AGLIMSDAVSSTP
+74 ANIITDTMTSTP
-87 YAGNPMAYAK
+87 YAGNPQAYAK
-97 IVSDNAVYRRL
+97 IVADNAVYRRL

-125 TQQALDRAESILF
+125 TESALDRAESILF
-138 SASRGQ
+138 SASRSQ
-144 SSGRFWS
+144 RSGRFWT

-172 AGVNSGIG
+172 AGVPTGIA

-189 QRSDLVIIAARP
+189 QKSDLIIIAARP

-210 SMALNA
+210 TMAMNA
-216 ALAGKKVAIFSIEM
+216 AAVGKKIAIFSIEM

-239 LSSVSNVPLHKI
+239 LSSASGVPLQKI
-251 RQGVQNG
+251 RQGVDNG
-258 MDMARIAAAVHD
+258 MDLARIAAGVYEV
-270 IERAEIN
+270 ERADIN
-277 VDDSPSATPGELRS
+277 VDDSPAATPGELRS
-291 KCRRLVSDR
+291 KCRRLLSDR
-300 GLDLVIVD
+300 GVDLIIVD
-308 YLQLMSPDRVSRDG
+308 DLQLMTPDRVSRDG
-322 NRVND
+322 NRVSD

-338 AREMNVPV
+338 ARELNVPV

-386 KKGDA
+386 KKGDV

-396 DEQVYVKI
+396 DETVYAKI
-404 AKHRNGPTGLAELN
+404 AKHRNGPTGLAELQ
-418 FNRPTAKFSEVRS
+418 FHRPTAKFSEVR

>member
-1 MHTAPHDLTAEQ
+1 MHVVPHDQIAEQ

-18 VLIDPAVFSQVSD
+18 ILIDPSIFSQMSEL
-31 TIKSDDLYSGDLRE
+31 IKRDDIYNPGLQEVWG
-45 IWAAFERLDAKGEPI
+45 AFERLDSKGEPI
-60 DNVTVY
+60 DQVTVY
-66 SEVKGIEK
+66 EESKAYPGI
-74 AGLIMSDAVSSTP
+74 ANIITDTMTSTP
-87 YAGNPMAYAK
+87 YAGNPQAYAK
-97 IVSDNAVYRRL
+97 IVADNAVYRRL

-125 TQQALDRAESILF
+125 TESALDRAESILF
-138 SASRGQ
+138 SASRSQ
-144 SSGRFWS
+144 RSGRFWT

-172 AGVNSGIG
+172 AGVPTGIA

-189 QRSDLVIIAARP
+189 QKSDLIIIAARP

-210 SMALNA
+210 TMAMNA
-216 ALAGKKVAIFSIEM
+216 AAVGKKIAIFSIEM

-239 LSSVSNVPLHKI
+239 LSSASGVPLQKI
-251 RQGVQNG
+251 RQGVDNG
-258 MDMARIAAAVHD
+258 MDLARIAAGVYEV
-270 IERAEIN
+270 ERADIN
-277 VDDSPSATPGELRS
+277 VDDSPAATPGELRS
-291 KCRRLVSDR
+291 KCRRLLSDR
-300 GLDLVIVD
+300 GVDLIIVD
-308 YLQLMSPDRVSRDG
+308 YLQLMSPDRVSKDG

-338 AREMNVPV
+338 ARELNVPV

-386 KKGDA
+386 KKGDV

-396 DEQVYVKI
+396 DETVYAKI
-404 AKHRNGPTGLAELN
+404 AKHRNGPTGLAELQ
-418 FNRPTAKFSEVRS
+418 FHRPTAKFSEVR

>member
-1 MHTAPHDLTAEQ
+1 MHVVPHDQIAEQ

-18 VLIDPAVFSQVSD
+18 ILIDPSIFSQMSEL
-31 TIKSDDLYSGDLRE
+31 IKRDDIYNPGLQEVWG
-45 IWAAFERLDAKGEPI
+45 AFERLDSKGEPI
-60 DNVTVY
+60 DQVTVY
-66 SEVKGIEK
+66 EESKAYPGIANIITET
-74 AGLIMSDAVSSTP
+74 MTSTP
-87 YAGNPMAYAK
+87 YAGNPQAYAK
-97 IVSDNAVYRRL
+97 IVADNAVYRRL

-125 TQQALDRAESILF
+125 TESALDRAESILF
-138 SASRGQ
+138 SASRSQ
-144 SSGRFWS
+144 RSGRFWT

-172 AGVNSGIG
+172 AGVPTGIA

-189 QRSDLVIIAARP
+189 QKSDLIIIAARP

-210 SMALNA
+210 TMAMNA
-216 ALAGKKVAIFSIEM
+216 AAVGKKIAIFSIEM

-239 LSSVSNVPLHKI
+239 LSSASGVPLHKI
-251 RQGVQNG
+251 RQGVDNG
-258 MDMARIAAAVHD
+258 MDLARIAAGVYE
-270 IERAEIN
+270 IERADIN

-291 KCRRLVSDR
+291 KCRRLLSDR
-300 GLDLVIVD
+300 GVDLIIVD

-322 NRVND
+322 NRVSD

-338 AREMNVPV
+338 ARELNVPV

-386 KKGDA
+386 KKGDV

-396 DEQVYVKI
+396 DETVYAKI
-404 AKHRNGPTGLAELN
+404 AKHRNGPTGLAELQ
-418 FNRPTAKFSEVRS
+418 FHRPTAKFSEVR

>member
-1 MHTAPHDLTAEQ
+1 MHLAPHDQIAEQ

-18 VLIDPAVFSQVSD
+18 VLIDPSIFSQLSEL
-31 TIKSDDLYSGDLRE
+31 IKRDDIYNVGLQEVWG
-45 IWAAFERLDAKGEPI
+45 AFERLDSKGEPI
-60 DNVTVY
+60 DQVTVY
-66 SEVKGIEK
+66 EEAKAYPGIANIITET
-74 AGLIMSDAVSSTP
+74 MTSTP
-87 YAGNPMAYAK
+87 YAGNPQAYAK
-97 IVSDNAVYRRL
+97 IVADNAVYRRL

-116 ELGYSSPES
+116 ELGYSSPDSTES
-125 TQQALDRAESILF
+125 ALDRAESILF
-138 SASRGQ
+138 SASRSQ
-144 SSGRFWS
+144 RSGRFWT

-172 AGVNSGIG
+172 AGVPTGIS

-189 QRSDLVIIAARP
+189 QKSDLIIIAARP

-210 SMALNA
+210 TMAMNA
-216 ALAGKKVAIFSIEM
+216 AAVGKKIAIFSIEM

-239 LSSVSNVPLHKI
+239 LSSSSGVPLQNI

-258 MDMARIAAAVHD
+258 MDLARIAAGVYE
-270 IERAEIN
+270 IEMADIN
-277 VDDSPSATPGELRS
+277 VDDTPSATPGELRS
-291 KCRRLVSDR
+291 KCRRLLADKGV
-300 GLDLVIVD
+300 DLIIVD
-308 YLQLMSPDRVSRDG
+308 YLQLMSPDRVSKDG
-322 NRVND
+322 NRVSD

-338 AREMNVPV
+338 ARELNVPV

-386 KKGDA
+386 KKGDV

-396 DEQVYVKI
+396 DETVYAKI
-404 AKHRNGPTGLAELN
+404 AKHRNGPTGLAELQ
-418 FNRPTAKFSEVRS
+418 FHRPTAKFSEVR

>member
-1 MHTAPHDLTAEQ
+1 MHLAPHDQIAEQ

-18 VLIDPAVFSQVSD
+18 VLIDPSIFSQLSEL
-31 TIKSDDLYSGDLRE
+31 IKRDDIYNVGLQEVWG
-45 IWAAFERLDAKGEPI
+45 AFERLDSKGEPI
-60 DNVTVY
+60 DQVTVY
-66 SEVKGIEK
+66 EESKAYPGIANIITET
-74 AGLIMSDAVSSTP
+74 MTSTP
-87 YAGNPMAYAK
+87 YAGNPQAYAK
-97 IVSDNAVYRRL
+97 IVADNAVYRRL

-116 ELGYSSPES
+116 ELGYSSPDSTES
-125 TQQALDRAESILF
+125 ALDRAESILF
-138 SASRGQ
+138 SASRSQ
-144 SSGRFWS
+144 RSGRFWT

-172 AGVNSGIG
+172 AGVPTGIA

-189 QRSDLVIIAARP
+189 QKSDLIIIAARP

-210 SMALNA
+210 TMAMNA
-216 ALAGKKVAIFSIEM
+216 AAVGKKIAIFSIEM

-239 LSSVSNVPLHKI
+239 LSSSSGVPLQNI

-258 MDMARIAAAVHD
+258 MDLARIAAGVYEID
-270 IERAEIN
+270 RADIN
-277 VDDSPSATPGELRS
+277 VDDTPSATPGELRS
-291 KCRRLVSDR
+291 KCRRLLADKGV
-300 GLDLVIVD
+300 DLIIVD
-308 YLQLMSPDRVSRDG
+308 YLQLMSPDRVSKDG
-322 NRVND
+322 NRVSD

-338 AREMNVPV
+338 ARELNVPV

-386 KKGDA
+386 KKGDV

-396 DEQVYVKI
+396 DETVYAKI
-404 AKHRNGPTGLAELN
+404 AKHRNGPTGLAELQ
-418 FNRPTAKFSEVRS
+418 FHRPTAKFSEVR

>member
-1 MHTAPHDLTAEQ
+1 MHVVPHDQIAEQ

-18 VLIDPAVFSQVSD
+18 ILIDPSIFSQMSEL
-31 TIKSDDLYSGDLRE
+31 IKRDDIYNPGLQEVWG
-45 IWAAFERLDAKGEPI
+45 AFERLDSKGEPI
-60 DNVTVY
+60 DQVTVY
-66 SEVKGIEK
+66 EESKAYPGI
-74 AGLIMSDAVSSTP
+74 ANIITDTMTSTP
-87 YAGNPMAYAK
+87 YAGNPQAYAK
-97 IVSDNAVYRRL
+97 IVADNAVYRRL

-125 TQQALDRAESILF
+125 TESALDRAESILF
-138 SASRGQ
+138 SASRSQ
-144 SSGRFWS
+144 RSGRFWT

-172 AGVNSGIG
+172 AGVPTGIA

-189 QRSDLVIIAARP
+189 QKSDLIIIAARP

-210 SMALNA
+210 TLAMNA
-216 ALAGKKVAIFSIEM
+216 AAVGKKIAIFSIEM

-239 LSSVSNVPLHKI
+239 LSSASGVPLQKI
-251 RQGVQNG
+251 RQGVDNG
-258 MDMARIAAAVHD
+258 MDLARIAAGVYEV
-270 IERAEIN
+270 ERADIN
-277 VDDSPSATPGELRS
+277 VDDSPAATPGELRS
-291 KCRRLVSDR
+291 KCRRLLSDR
-300 GLDLVIVD
+300 GVDLIIVD
-308 YLQLMSPDRVSRDG
+308 YLQLMSPDRVSKDG

-338 AREMNVPV
+338 ARELNVPV

-386 KKGDA
+386 KKGDV

-396 DEQVYVKI
+396 DETVYAKI
-404 AKHRNGPTGLAELN
+404 AKHRNGPTGLAELQ
-418 FNRPTAKFSEVRS
+418 FHRPTAKFSEVR